1 MRFWD
6 TLDPRARLLIV
17 LAATVAC
24 VSVPRG
30 ELQPYALFFPAILL
44 LMFTSR
50 SLDWVHILTRCAA
63 SSPFILLAGL
73 MLLFQYGIDAQG
85 RPEGLIPVAGII
97 AKGYSAA
104 LLLAFLGSSTGLAQI
119 LWAMRKLGAP
129 ESLNMILAMM
139 FRYTSLLSEEW
150 QKLQRARDSRT
161 VRPLQGLKLA
171 NVYGR
176 QLGTLLVRSWDRADR
191 IHAAML
197 SRGFH
202 GVWPVREQSSWH
214 MRDTLA
220 VVLIPALFVAIRLF
234 R

>member
-6 TLDPRARLLIV
+6 SLDPRARLIV
-17 LAATVAC
+17 ILAATLAC

-30 ELQPYALFFPAILL
+30 DLPPFSVFFPAIFFLL
-44 LMFTSR
+44 LLSR
-50 SLDWVHILTRCAA
+50 SLDWVHLLTRCAA

-73 MLLFQYGIDAQG
+73 LLLFQYGIDEQG
-85 RPEGLIPVAGII
+85 RPEGLVPVAGIL
-97 AKGYSAA
+97 AKGYAA
-104 LLLAFLGSSTGLAQI
+104 AILLAFLGSTTPLAQI

-150 QKLQRARDSRT
+150 AKLQRARDSRT
-161 VRPLQGLKLA
+161 VRPLGGLALA

-176 QLGTLLVRSWDRADR
+176 QLGTLLLRSWDRADR

-202 GVWPVREQSSWH
+202 GMWPVREQSVWRW
-214 MRDTLA
+214 RDTAA
-220 VVLIPALFVAIRLF
+220 VLLIPGVFAAIRLLL
-234 R
+234 

>member
-6 TLDPRARLLIV
+6 SLDPRARLIIV
-17 LAATVAC
+17 LLATLAC

-30 ELQPYALFFPAILL
+30 ELLPYTAFFPAILIL
-44 LMFTSR
+44 LLLCR
-50 SLDWVHILTRCAA
+50 SLDWVHLLTRCVA

-73 MLLFQYGIDAQG
+73 LLLFQYGVDADG
-85 RPEGLIPVAGII
+85 RPEGLIPVASIL
-97 AKGYSAA
+97 AKGYAA
-104 LLLAFLGSSTGLAQI
+104 AILLAFLGSTTALAQI

-150 QKLQRARDSRT
+150 AKLQRARDSRT
-161 VRPLQGLKLA
+161 VRPLGGLALA

-202 GVWPVREQSSWH
+202 GVWPVREQSVWRAS
-214 MRDTLA
+214 DTVA
-220 VVLIPALFVAIRLF
+220 TVCIAGVFVAIRLLL
-234 R
+234 

>member
-6 TLDPRARLLIV
+6 SLDPRARLLIIL
-17 LAATVAC
+17 LATIAC

-30 ELQPYALFFPAILL
+30 ELRPFAMFAVAIVALL
-44 LMFTSR
+44 LTSR
-50 SLDWVHILTRCAA
+50 SLDWVHLLTRCAA

-73 MLLFQYGIDAQG
+73 LLLFQYGIDQQG
-85 RPEGLIPVAGII
+85 RPEGLVPVTGIL
-97 AKGYSAA
+97 AKGYAA
-104 LLLAFLGSSTGLAQI
+104 AVLLAFLASTTPLAQI

-150 QKLQRARDSRT
+150 SKLQRARDSRT
-161 VRPLQGLKLA
+161 VRPLGGLALA

-191 IHAAML
+191 IHASML

-202 GVWPVREQSSWH
+202 GAWPVREQSHWRG
-214 MRDTLA
+214 RDTIALL
-220 VVLIPALFVAIRLF
+220 LIPAIFAAIRF
-234 R
+234 F